1 LKTNKVFLMGLV
13 ALLLASLACSVS
25 SILPTAVPEPTYTPQ
40 PTYTLQPTYTP
51 YPTLVPTPVPT
62 PTLSLLPGV
71 DDYVFYDGVN
81 MRVTA
86 AYFQEYLSSTDG
98 DIYPDYPTDNTF
110 LVVDF
115 QAFGSM
121 DGISYWTDEPN
132 ANRMMRVRD
141 DQGNIIAWLYDAW
154 NADEGWLSFVFEVPR
169 TATTFM
175 LIFPDDAATTVD
187 LALFLE

>member
-1 LKTNKVFLMGLV
+1 LKTKKVFLMGLV

-51 YPTLVPTPVPT
+51 YPTLVPTPVQT

-71 DDYVFYDGVN
+71 DDYVFFDGIN
-81 MRVTA
+81 MRVTG
-86 AYFQEYLSSTDG
+86 AYFLEFLGGTEG
-98 DIYPDYPTDNTF
+98 DIYPDNRVDNTF

-121 DGISYWTDEPN
+121 DVIPNWNNEPN
-132 ANRMMRVRD
+132 VNRMMRVRD

-154 NADEGWLSFVFEVPR
+154 NADEGWISFVFEVPR

-187 LALFLE
+187 LEHFLE